1 MPFRPE
7 AGAPGEIAYQIVSA
21 IFTSFQ
27 VSADAKNREIARKS
41 LCITKFHKQQQST
54 LEKKI

>member
-27 VSADAKNREIARKS
+27 VSADAKNREIVLKS